1 MSQTYTLK
9 HPFTSAAGA
18 RVESVE
24 IRRLNRG
31 DLRKAHGYSKDDF
44 EQESFLLACMVG
56 LVPEDLDQFDL
67 IDSKALT
74 EFFRNLVDGE
84 GKSTNV

>member
-1 MSQTYTLK
+1 MNQTYTLK
-9 HPFTSAAGA
+9 HPFVSASGT
-18 RVESVE
+18 RIESVE

-31 DLRKAHGYSKDDF
+31 DLRKANSYSKDEF
-44 EQESFLLACMVG
+44 AQESFLLACMVG

-67 IDSKALT
+67 TDSKALT
-74 EFFRNLVDGE
+74 AFFRNLVDGE